1 MAIATVDPQVSLR
14 SLRATG
20 RDLVSLV
27 AGVSAERIRR
37 EPADGGWSP
46 ATTLSHLADAELVYG
61 FRLRM
66 VIAGA
71 RPFLSTYDEESW
83 ARRFAALDVDPRE
96 SLARWRAIRD
106 SNLRVLDSLEDDEWK
121 LSGLHGDLGELT
133 VARIAGRMVDHDREH
148 LGQIRRGLATR
159 T

>member
-1 MAIATVDPQVSLR
+1 MAIATADPQAALR

-27 AGVSAERIRR
+27 GGVSAERIRR
-37 EPADGGWSP
+37 DPPDGGWSP

-66 VIAGA
+66 VIAGS
-71 RPFLSTYDEESW
+71 RPFLSTYDEEAW
-83 ARRFAALDVDPRE
+83 ARRFAYLDADPKE
-96 SLARWRAIRD
+96 SLARWRGLRD

-133 VARIAGRMVDHDREH
+133 VARIAGRMANHDREH
-148 LGQIRRGLATR
+148 LDQIRRGLSTR
-159 T
+159 